1 MGKQAARIPALLLSA
16 VLLASGVLTLLRLQ
30 RQIAE
35 AKAILAQRESE
46 VRLLRREN
54 ELLTRERDEED
65 ERERTERIARGR
77 LGLLYPDEKVIII
90 LGD

>member
-30 RQIAE
+30 SQIAE
-35 AKAILAQRESE
+35 AKTILAQRESE

-65 ERERTERIARGR
+65 ERERTERIARGS

>member
-30 RQIAE
+30 SQIAE
-35 AKAILAQRESE
+35 AKTILAQRESE
-46 VRLLRREN
+46 ARLLRREN